1 MTKIEEIVERL
12 KKIEGKKR
20 MRESGFVLASELK
33 TIYFEAHHSCYRG
46 MVVNNQ
52 YFWNVNVMNLCPN
65 YIEELYL
72 QRYIY
77 TAMVMGAKK

>member
-1 MTKIEEIVERL
+1 
-12 KKIEGKKR
+12 
-20 MRESGFVLASELK
+20 
-33 TIYFEAHHSCYRG
+33 
-46 MVVNNQ
+46 
-52 YFWNVNVMNLCPN
+52 VNVMNLCPN